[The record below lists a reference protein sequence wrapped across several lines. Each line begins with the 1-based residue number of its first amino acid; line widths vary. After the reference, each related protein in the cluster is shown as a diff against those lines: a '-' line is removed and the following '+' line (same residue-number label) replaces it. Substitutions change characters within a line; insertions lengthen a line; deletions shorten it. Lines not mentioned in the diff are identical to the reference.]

1 MRSLRNQSPLPRV
14 ESPGA
19 SAEFTD
25 DADVTMTMTTIR
37 TGCLAILFSL
47 ALASAVWAD
56 AAADFESLFGKDLER
71 VNASPERDD
80 DLALAETF
88 VKAAEQ
94 TGDKPE
100 LRAILIEKAIDLSLR
115 SPEGATTAA
124 KAIELSGS
132 TGAERLEM
140 LEKVAHARQAQY
152 SSARGDAKAEAGE
165 ALISAL
171 LEAGDAA
178 IELGDA
184 DKASVHYRK
193 AMGAAN
199 ALKSP
204 MVDTVKARY
213 EHATYIRRIDL
224 QIDAAKRRIKSNSKD
239 TAAAT
244 ELINLYL
251 IEKDDPIEARKYTFL
266 AEDETVADRV
276 KLASTDASELA
287 EQEHFD
293 LGGWYRELAEKAKSK
308 PSRAAMLRRA
318 VGHYDSY
325 LAVHTADDIFRTKAQ
340 HARDTIATELASAGG
355 TESDDEGAIKPGRWV
370 DLLAKTDPEKH
381 ARRGDWKKSG
391 DRLQLRAG
399 GMAQIMMPVIPDGS
413 YEVSVKFERDGGTA
427 FGVYLPIGDSG
438 TMAVAGYN
446 IRRQFIVHGLSR
458 VDRQE
463 VNDRNNPSRTDG
475 LMSDLEGAKVLL
487 IKVKIDDDEAAISST
502 LNGKPIVR
510 WSGPIA
516 SLDSHAMATSRNANA
531 LGLFSWNSGLV
542 IHSAKMRMT
551 SGSGE
556 WIADDNVREI
566 PAGEAAGGDLA
577 EGLGDAIRRGLEE
590 GRGRDL
596 DELRRRMDRRRRD

>member
-1 MRSLRNQSPLPRV
+1 
-14 ESPGA
+14 
-19 SAEFTD
+19 
-25 DADVTMTMTTIR
+25 MTMKTIQ
-37 TGCLAILFSL
+37 TGCLALLFSL
-47 ALASAVWAD
+47 ALGSTAWAD

-124 KAIELSGS
+124 KAIELSGA

-152 SSARGDAKAEAGE
+152 SSARGDAKPAAGE

-193 AMGAAN
+193 ALGAAN

-204 MVDTVKARY
+204 MADTVKARY
-213 EHATYIRRIDL
+213 EHANYIRRIDL
-224 QIDAAKRRIKSNSKD
+224 QIDSAKRRIKANSND

-266 AEDETVADRV
+266 AEDKTVADRV
-276 KLASTDASELA
+276 KLAAGESDELS

-308 PSRAAMLRRA
+308 PSRTAMLRRA

-325 LAVHTADDIFRTKAQ
+325 LAAHTADDIFRTKAL
-340 HARDTIATELASAGG
+340 HARDTIATELASTGDTEGG
-355 TESDDEGAIKPGRWV
+355 DDGAIQPGRWV
-370 DLLAKTDPEKH
+370 NLLEKIDPDKH
-381 ARRGDWKKSG
+381 VRRGDWKKSG
-391 DRLQLRAG
+391 DRLQLRAA

-438 TMAVAGYN
+438 TMVVAGYN

-458 VDRQE
+458 VDRKE
-463 VNDRNNPSRTDG
+463 VNDRDNPSRSDG

-487 IKVKIDDDEAAISST
+487 IKVKVEDDEAAISAT
-502 LNGKPIVR
+502 LNGKQIVR
-510 WSGPIA
+510 WSGPIS
-516 SLDSHAMATSRNANA
+516 SLDSHKMAASRNENA

-556 WIADDNVREI
+556 WLDDENVRDI
-566 PAGEAAGGDLA
+566 PPGEAAGGDVA
-577 EGLGDAIRRGLEE
+577 EGIGDAVRRGLEE
-590 GRGRDL
+590 GRGRGRDL
-596 DELRRRMDRRRRD
+596 DDLRRRFDRRRD